1 MGQILDNDLILLKPE
16 RIKIDTTTT
25 LILAYLS
32 LTLITYFIVG
42 LTIPTSILIIFL
54 GIMFFI
60 YIFMYDRVYAIA
72 LLISFVAHILLF
84 YIMYI
89 VLLFS

>member
-1 MGQILDNDLILLKPE
+1 MDQILDSDLNILKPE

-25 LILAYLS
+25 LILAYLG
-32 LTLITYFIVG
+32 LTMITYFIVG

-60 YIFMYDRVYAIA
+60 YIFIYDRVLAIA
-72 LLISFVAHILLF
+72 LLLSFVAHIAFL
-84 YIMYI
+84 YY
-89 VLLFS
+89 V